1 MNRICVC
8 LVSTGGYSGGWIGL
22 FSTCWVAM
30 GRGGNQSGGDG
41 NCDRLNRMC
50 VCLVS
55 TGGYSGGV
63 DRSFLFDLL
72 GCDGKGGQSKVR
84 RQ

>member
-1 MNRICVC
+1 MDTGVC
-8 LVSTGGYSGGWIGL
+8 GLTGGYSGG
-22 FSTCWVAM
+22 FSVRRCFGYRVLGETAIVIK
-30 GRGGNQSGGDG
+30 
-41 NCDRLNRMC
+41 LNRMC